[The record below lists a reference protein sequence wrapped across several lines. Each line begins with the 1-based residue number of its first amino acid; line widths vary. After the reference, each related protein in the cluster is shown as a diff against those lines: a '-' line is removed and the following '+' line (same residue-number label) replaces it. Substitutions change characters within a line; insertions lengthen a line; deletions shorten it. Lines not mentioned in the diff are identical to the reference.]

1 MESGAIAEPA
11 DLLIR
16 LHPRDDARHY
26 EKYAG
31 RPHVVV
37 EKPFRQTATRSGD
50 GMDIDFMAENTRHLA
65 DTLHHSDVVLNV
77 ASTIAIEASIFDT
90 PVINIGFD
98 GQPGSNQALMEWH
111 YGSTHFQKVVRSG
124 AVRIA
129 QSNGEMIDLINMYL
143 AVAGDRRRRPPA
155 HRRGAVRVHRR
166 PIGRAS
172 GGRDCSRAEL
182 FPGRDAVMDIE
193 AHRDL
198 QLLEAVEQNARV
210 TQRTLS
216 TKLGI
221 ALGLTNIYLKRLVRK
236 GYIKCVNV
244 QSNRIS
250 YLITPRGIVEKA
262 RLTYEFM
269 DYSLHLY
276 ADVRRRLRTV
286 FQECAAGGRR
296 VAIFGRGEAA
306 ELAYLSLKE
315 AGLEPVAIFDGEGGP
330 EFLGMPVRAI
340 RDHAEIEYDLI
351 IVATLERSAQ
361 QLRDGAARRRSAARQ
376 AHLRSGRSR
385 RRRGRRP
392 TRLAAATDITRNKA
406 EDKTWR

>member
-1 MESGAIAEPA
+1 
-11 DLLIR
+11 
-16 LHPRDDARHY
+16 
-26 EKYAG
+26 
-31 RPHVVV
+31 
-37 EKPFRQTATRSGD
+37 
-50 GMDIDFMAENTRHLA
+50 
-65 DTLHHSDVVLNV
+65 
-77 ASTIAIEASIFDT
+77 
-90 PVINIGFD
+90 
-98 GQPGSNQALMEWH
+98 
-111 YGSTHFQKVVRSG
+111 
-124 AVRIA
+124 
-129 QSNGEMIDLINMYL
+129 
-143 AVAGDRRRRPPA
+143 
-155 HRRGAVRVHRR
+155 
-166 PIGRAS
+166 
-172 GGRDCSRAEL
+172 
-182 FPGRDAVMDIE
+182 MDIE

-210 TQRTLS
+210 TQRTLA

-276 ADVRRRLRTV
+276 AGVRQRLRTV

-330 EFLGMPVRAI
+330 VFLGMPVRPI
-340 RDHAEIEYDLI
+340 CEHASVDYDLI

-361 QLRDGAARRRSAARQ
+361 QLVTVLLESGVPREKLFPMRQEPAPQRRAGNGNHGEKLEVRS
-376 AHLRSGRSR
+376 
-385 RRRGRRP
+385 
-392 TRLAAATDITRNKA
+392 
-406 EDKTWR
+406 